1 MIILGIDPGY
11 GIVGY
16 GVIEKDARNKCRM
29 IDYGVIKTPTDE
41 TFPTRLCI
49 IDDAIQRLIKKFK
62 PDAVAIEE
70 LFFNTNIT
78 TAIKVAEARGV
89 IVVAACR
96 ECAGLFEYT
105 PSQIKLAI
113 TGTGKAEKQQVQYM
127 TKMMLG
133 LESVPK
139 PDDAADAL
147 AVALTHAQTN
157 NVVKNN
163 SMMQFEKLKS
173 GRKKTVN
180 SFEQLLKKQ
189 MENKKSNIN
198 NWKS

>member
-16 GVIEKDARNKCRM
+16 GVIEKDTRGKCRM
-29 IDYGVIKTPTDE
+29 ISYGAIKTPTDE
-41 TFPTRLCI
+41 TFPTRLAI
-49 IDDAIQRLIKKFK
+49 IDEAMRKLIDKYN
-62 PDAVAIEE
+62 PDAVAVEE

-78 TAIKVAEARGV
+78 TGIKVAEARGV
-89 IVVAACR
+89 IVCAAVK

-113 TGTGKAEKQQVQYM
+113 TGTGKAEKHQVQYM

-133 LESVPK
+133 LSETPK

-157 NVVKNN
+157 NQIKNN

-173 GRKKTVN
+173 GRKKSTS
-180 SFEQLLKKQ
+180 SFEKLLMAQ
-189 MENKKSNIN
+189 QANKKSNIN